1 MVGEDTDQGGN
12 STTNVMANV
21 TVNNGKVGVSFAG
34 KIWLYNVSNASDS
47 AQLSVGTITE
57 Q

>member
-1 MVGEDTDQGGN
+1 
-12 STTNVMANV
+12 MANV

-47 AQLSVGTITE
+47 AQLSIGTITE